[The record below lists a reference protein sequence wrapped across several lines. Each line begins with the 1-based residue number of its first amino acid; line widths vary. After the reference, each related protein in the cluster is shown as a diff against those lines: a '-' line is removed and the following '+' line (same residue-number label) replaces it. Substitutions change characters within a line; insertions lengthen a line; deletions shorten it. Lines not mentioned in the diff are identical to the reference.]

1 MAVDSPLRSPS
12 VLDQAMF
19 QGSRKLAGE
28 PIGLEQGG
36 LGGYL
41 GAGKLAAVQIEKL
54 RELDSLKR
62 S

>member
-1 MAVDSPLRSPS
+1 MSIPVAVDSPLRSPS

-19 QGSRKLAGE
+19 QGSRKLAGK

-41 GAGKLAAVQIEKL
+41 GAGN
-54 RELDSLKR
+54 SLLSR
-62 S
+62 